1 MKLKKQYNTQISG
14 LLAGLF
20 IPLFVALI
28 FYLLNVD
35 RFGGTERLIWYIRT
49 VDITTKLLSL
59 FLLPNLLLFFY
70 FNWQNFLSAA
80 RGVLFSTFIYAGIII
95 YLKFF

>member
-1 MKLKKQYNTQISG
+1 MRLKKQYNTQISG
-14 LLAGLF
+14 LFAGIF
-20 IPLFVALI
+20 IPLFVAFI
-28 FYLLNVD
+28 FYLFNVE

-49 VDITTKLLSL
+49 VGITTKLLSL

-70 FNWQNFLSAA
+70 FNWQNFLQAA
-80 RGVLFSTFIYAGIII
+80 RGVLMATFVYAGVIM